1 MEKEA
6 SFSIYFSVPKPPC
19 ILGMN
24 QQTFFIILPNQF
36 LSSERDAL
44 FPLHFSLPQYLG
56 RLWQLQS
63 QELNAGNRRLLIT
76 WTSLSCP
83 PRAVPSH
90 NPRFIWQAGG
100 IGATRVTSP
109 ENPQQVADFE
119 RWIAK
124 QTKDKQMK
132 GEGSF
137 VSGWMSA
144 VSAWQQNDSKTSGI
158 YSQ

>member
-1 MEKEA
+1 MLY
-6 SFSIYFSVPKPPC
+6 S
-19 ILGMN
+19 L
-24 QQTFFIILPNQF
+24 FISPSHNIW
-36 LSSERDAL
+36 E
-44 FPLHFSLPQYLG
+44 G
-56 RLWQLQS
+56 CGS
-63 QELNAGNRRLLIT
+63 QELSAGNRRLLIT

-119 RWIAK
+119 RCIAK

-132 GEGSF
+132 GEDSF
-137 VSGWMSA
+137 VSG
-144 VSAWQQNDSKTSGI
+144 
-158 YSQ
+158 